1 MVGAHHGRCA
11 RALCGAAAAARLRR
25 LVGRARRR
33 LVAAH
38 GTGGLV
44 ATGGA
49 RARRHRRRLSALRAL
64 ARCPAAVSDLF
75 VALTPPNLLACF
87 IGTVLGTVVGVL
99 PGLGPAAAMA
109 LVLPLTI
116 KLGPTAGLIML
127 AGIFSVVALQLAAP
141 LVARAALAFGP
152 AEYFA
157 FALLGVV
164 LLANLTGGSR
174 AKSLA
179 MVVLGI
185 MLSTVGMDPL
195 GGAVR
200 FTFDLAG
207 AQAGL
212 SFIAVTAGLFGV
224 AEVLTTMAEPAS
236 TLAAAKV
243 KFSELYPSREE
254 LRRSVP
260 PMLRGTVLGFL
271 VGLIP
276 GPAAT
281 IASFVSYGVE
291 QKVSKYRHELGTG
304 AIEGVAGPEAA
315 NNAAAG
321 GGMIPLL
328 SL

>member
-1 MVGAHHGRCA
+1 SMVGAHHGRCA

-38 GTGGLV
+38 GTAGLV

-87 IGTVLGTVVGVL
+87 IGTVLGTVVG
-99 PGLGPAAAMA
+99 A
-109 LVLPLTI
+109 
-116 KLGPTAGLIML
+116 
-127 AGIFSVVALQLAAP
+127 FSVVALQLAAP

-174 AKSLA
+174 AKPLA

-195 GGAVR
+195 GGTVR

-212 SFIAVTAGLFGV
+212 SFVAVTAGLF
-224 AEVLTTMAEPAS
+224 
-236 TLAAAKV
+236 
-243 KFSELYPSREE
+243 
-254 LRRSVP
+254 
-260 PMLRGTVLGFL
+260 
-271 VGLIP
+271 
-276 GPAAT
+276 
-281 IASFVSYGVE
+281 
-291 QKVSKYRHELGTG
+291 
-304 AIEGVAGPEAA
+304 
-315 NNAAAG
+315 
-321 GGMIPLL
+321 
-328 SL
+328 